1 MAVECANFHEK
12 ARELKMFGFAI
23 PDQGFYSIKIAGVGE
38 IQKAA
43 GIIQVLQGEV
53 FELKIEEEVKNLVN
67 KQWDWQVK

>member
-1 MAVECANFHEK
+1 VW
-12 ARELKMFGFAI
+12 
-23 PDQGFYSIKIAGVGE
+23 GE
-38 IQKAA
+38 IQKAN